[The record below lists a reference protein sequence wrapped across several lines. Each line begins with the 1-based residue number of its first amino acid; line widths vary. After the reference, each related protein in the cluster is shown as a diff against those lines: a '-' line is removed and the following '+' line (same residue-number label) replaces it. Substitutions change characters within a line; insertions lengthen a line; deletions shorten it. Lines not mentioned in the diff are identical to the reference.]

1 MSRAILSYH
10 PVCQIAIMAISLPWP
25 RIALMSIG
33 FGLLFTISMY
43 RSYMQHSI
51 ESQPNSNQLL
61 NEFEKIDTSF
71 SSQCQNCSK
80 ASHNGENMAAPNPA
94 ERKLWVS
101 MALCLS
107 KNTKVHGKSKY
118 PYALSA
124 PLAIL
129 LWYHFVPGIRII
141 IYLVYHNSEKDD
153 EHAKAQRKLYEDQLR
168 QTNVEIR
175 WAMSEDMDC
184 VTKSQI
190 IRMWA
195 FQDHMIE
202 DNDVVITADVDLY
215 VMTPKILD
223 PIYEHPDLKVWLF
236 QYDYTAANNI
246 KFGETFK
253 QNLISAT
260 AEGWFGKSFQKLL
273 S

>member
-1 MSRAILSYH
+1 
-10 PVCQIAIMAISLPWP
+10 MAISLPWS
-25 RIALMSIG
+25 RIALMSLG
-33 FGLLFTISMY
+33 FALLFSISAY
-43 RSYMQHSI
+43 RSYIQHNLG
-51 ESQPNSNQLL
+51 SQPSSNQVL
-61 NEFEKIDTSF
+61 NEVVKIDTSF
-71 SSQCQNCSK
+71 SSRCKNCSK
-80 ASHNGENMAAPNPA
+80 TSQKDSNVVVPNPA

-129 LWYHFVPGIRII
+129 LWYHFVPGIRVIM
-141 IYLVYHNSEKDD
+141 YLVYHNSEKDD

-175 WAMSEDMDC
+175 WAMSDDMDC

-195 FQDHMIE
+195 FQDHMID

-223 PIYEHPDLKVWLF
+223 PIHEHPDVKVWLF
-236 QYDYTAANNI
+236 QYDYTAANSI

-260 AEGWFGKSFQKLL
+260 AKGWFRKSFQKLL
-273 S
+273 IENYNRIILH